1 MGCEKGSSIPTKKVD
16 DVNILSNFKEVYG
29 ESLKDAWVRINKL
42 NNQNSNVYGKEK
54 LHLYFYYGLAPWYKN
69 VVDFA
74 SVGSFVL
81 ALPEENYIVIKN
93 LFGSKVEENEEL
105 ESMSTILTYFK
116 KRFENCAKILP
127 DKRNLDHLELFKKY
141 GILEMKDK
149 MSLISGQ
156 LNSCVDE
163 LRKEDNKIIRAEEEI
178 QCLGQVLRLAASF
191 KDTPKE
197 SAKCYVLKNPKN
209 QKNRETNKVWV
220 VKEKK

>member
-1 MGCEKGSSIPTKKVD
+1 MLVGRK
-16 DVNILSNFKEVYG
+16 
-29 ESLKDAWVRINKL
+29 
-42 NNQNSNVYGKEK
+42 K
-54 LHLYFYYGLAPWYKN
+54 LHLYFYHGLAPWYKN
-69 VVDFA
+69 ALDFA
-74 SVGSFVL
+74 SRGSSVQ
-81 ALPEENYIVIKN
+81 ASPEENSTIIEN
-93 LFGSKVEENEEL
+93 LFGSKIEETEEL

-178 QCLGQVLRLAASF
+178 QCLGQVL
-191 KDTPKE
+191 
-197 SAKCYVLKNPKN
+197 
-209 QKNRETNKVWV
+209 
-220 VKEKK
+220 

>member
-1 MGCEKGSSIPTKKVD
+1 MGREKGSSIQTKKVD
-16 DVNILSNFKEVYG
+16 NVNILSNFKEVYG
-29 ESLKDAWVRINKL
+29 ESLKDVWVRINKL

-81 ALPEENYIVIKN
+81 AL
-93 LFGSKVEENEEL
+93 LEENEEL

-116 KRFENCAKILP
+116 KRFENCTKILP

-149 MSLISGQ
+149 MSLILGQ

-163 LRKEDNKIIRAEEEI
+163 LKKEDNKIIRAEVEI

-197 SAKCYVLKNPKN
+197 SAKRYVLKNPKN
-209 QKNRETNKVWV
+209 QKNRETNKVWI